1 MLALGSTWTAYAL
14 NGAVGLC
21 QPGAACASRPAVAR
35 MVMTPA
41 AGKAEEQLVQQWVPP
56 VPWEVHKFGGASLAT
71 ADLYKECSDLLVD
84 ESRKGLARD
93 GSWAPTMVI
102 VSAKG
107 GVTDKLIA
115 VVNAAR
121 SDMAESAR
129 LLRIVADEQVE
140 VVRAIAD
147 ADVAAEVEARIRAD
161 EEDILMVVRAVS
173 LIKTVPATTMELVT
187 GYGEVWSAQ
196 TMHAYLQS
204 AGVPSAWLDARE
216 VLVVEQTGG
225 AAGWKRPS
233 VLPEGSAPIGPT
245 WWLQGLRP
253 LPRTPERRL
262 SSLEARGGP
271 SRPPRAA
278 PRTRSLSAS
287 RHRQAARRGW
297 ATRARPTSW
306 GRTRC
311 GRRRRSGSRRGGRA
325 RSTHRCSRWTSSRRR
340 RWWW

>member
-173 LIKTVPATTMELVT
+173 LIKTVELVT

-271 SRPPRAA
+271 SSPPQAA
-278 PRTRSLSAS
+278 PRTRVSAS